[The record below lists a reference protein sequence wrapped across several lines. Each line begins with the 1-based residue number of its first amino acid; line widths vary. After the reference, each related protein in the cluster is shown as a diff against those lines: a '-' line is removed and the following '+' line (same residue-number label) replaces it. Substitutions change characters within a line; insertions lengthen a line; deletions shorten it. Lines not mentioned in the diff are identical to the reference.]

1 MAVHFNQS
9 RCDKNPFCPA
19 ARACPEG
26 AMHIDRKTY
35 TPGFDPEKC
44 TGCRICISVCPVGA
58 VYED

>member
-1 MAVHFNQS
+1 
-9 RCDKNPFCPA
+9 
-19 ARACPEG
+19 
-26 AMHIDRKTY
+26 MHIDRKTY